1 MIQYILH
8 YIGKN
13 AKRLSQPDIFFYCGL
28 WMLVLLFC
36 GTIEQKYIGL
46 WQAQSKYFSSFF
58 FLFYGL
64 PLPAGWTT
72 MGVILIS
79 LTLKTLFY
87 TKNIKKNMGSFVTHI
102 GIILLLIGGFLTA
115 LFSTEGYMLIPEG
128 KKSNII
134 SDYHDVELAIINKSS
149 DETITISQNLLK
161 QKNTRIKQPPSYEKN
176 HQSPVKKKTQSEG
189 NSFPPLQ
196 IKEFMKNTKLIKR
209 KTPQA
214 DPFKGFARIFELR
227 KKKLEKIN
235 ENNIAGLI
243 FHLPKE
249 EGKREIYS
257 IYEGMPVKQK
267 VKWKKET
274 YIVEL
279 RPIQTHL
286 PFLIH
291 LIDFEKTYYPGT
303 NKPRSYQ
310 SVVEIIDTSIKQK
323 RTIKMNQPL
332 RYKGYTFYQSSFIED
347 KTSESTVLAAVKN
360 KGRAFPYLS
369 SLIICFGLLIHIISN
384 ITLFKKLSL
393 KEPTQ
398 KIKSIN

>member
-1 MIQYILH
+1 M
-8 YIGKN
+8 GKS

-58 FLFYGL
+58 FSFYGL

-87 TKNIKKNMGSFVTHI
+87 TKNIKKHMGSFVTHI
-102 GIILLLIGGFLTA
+102 GIILLLIGGFITA
-115 LFSTEGYMLIPEG
+115 LFSKEGYVLIPEG
-128 KKSNII
+128 TKSNII
-134 SDYHDVELAIINKSS
+134 SDYHDVELAIINESS
-149 DETITISQNLLK
+149 GETVSISQDLLK
-161 QKNTRIKQPPSYEKN
+161 QKNTIAKQPFSYEKN
-176 HQSPVKKKTQSEG
+176 DQLSIKKKTQSPEKP
-189 NSFPPLQ
+189 FPPLQ
-196 IKEFMKNTKLIKR
+196 IKEFMKNTEIVKR
-209 KTPQA
+209 KNPQT

-227 KKKLEKIN
+227 KKKPEKVN
-235 ENNIAGLI
+235 ENNIAGLVFYI
-243 FHLPKE
+243 SKE
-249 EGKREIYS
+249 EKREIYF
-257 IYEGMPVKQK
+257 IYERMPIKQK
-267 VKWKKET
+267 VKWKDET

-279 RPIQTHL
+279 RPIRTYL
-286 PFLIH
+286 PFFIH

-303 NKPRSYQ
+303 DKPRSYQ
-310 SVVEIIDTSIKQK
+310 SFVEITDASIKQK

-360 KGRAFPYLS
+360 KGRAFPYL
-369 SLIICFGLLIHIISN
+369 IICFGLLIHIIAN
-384 ITLFKKLSL
+384 ITLFKKPSL

-398 KIKSIN
+398 KIKSTN